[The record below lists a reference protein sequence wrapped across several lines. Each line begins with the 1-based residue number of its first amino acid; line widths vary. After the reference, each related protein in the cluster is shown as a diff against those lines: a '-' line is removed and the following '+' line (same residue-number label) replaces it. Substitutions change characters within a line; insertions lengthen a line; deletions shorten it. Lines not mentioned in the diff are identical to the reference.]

1 MQTTATSGGGLKRL
15 AAEQVQHYRR
25 DGALWPIRVMSA
37 QDARVLRSKL
47 EAFEQAHPDA
57 AKTILRHK
65 PHLILTWL
73 ADLVR
78 HPAIL
83 DVVEDVLG
91 PDLLC
96 WSANFFIKEAH
107 DPAYVS
113 WHQDSTYWGLSEPEV
128 MTAWVAFSV
137 SDVPSGCMRFI
148 PGSHLLDQV
157 PHTDTFADRNLLT
170 RGQEIAVEVDE
181 NKAQYMP
188 LQPGEMSLH
197 HVRLFHNSRPN
208 ETSDRRIG
216 LAIRYIP
223 TRIKQISG
231 YADGATLVRGVDR
244 FKNFEAEP
252 RPAFDMAPEALALQ
266 QASVERSKTILYRG
280 ADKVRH

>member
-1 MQTTATSGGGLKRL
+1 MPT
-15 AAEQVQHYRR
+15 EE
-25 DGALWPIRVMSA
+25 
-37 QDARVLRSKL
+37 ARVLRGQL
-47 EAFEQAHPDA
+47 EAFEQAHPEA

-65 PHLILTWL
+65 PHLILTWI

-83 DVVEDVLG
+83 DAVEDVLG

-96 WSANFFIKEAH
+96 WSANFFIKDAQT
-107 DPAYVS
+107 PNYVS

-128 MTAWVAFSV
+128 MTAWVALSV
-137 SDVPSGCMRFI
+137 SSIPSGCMRFI
-148 PGSHLLDQV
+148 PGSHHDQV
-157 PHTDTFADRNLLT
+157 PHKDTFADNNLLT

-181 NKAQYMP
+181 SKAQFMP

-197 HVRLFHNSRPN
+197 HVRLFHDSRPN
-208 ETSDRRIG
+208 ETDDRRIG

-231 YADGATLVRGVDR
+231 YVDGATLVRGVDR

-252 RPAFDMAPEALALQ
+252 RPVFDMAPDALAFQ

-280 ADKVRH
+280 AEKVRH